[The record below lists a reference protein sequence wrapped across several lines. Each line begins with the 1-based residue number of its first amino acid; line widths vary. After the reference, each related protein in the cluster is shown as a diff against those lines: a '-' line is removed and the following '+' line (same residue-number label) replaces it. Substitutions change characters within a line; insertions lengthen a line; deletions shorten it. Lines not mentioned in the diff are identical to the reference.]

1 MLNLGRAPLSDDPLF
16 CLLICMQRPEA
27 CVGST
32 TYRMVLLMDAYIACR
47 GDNRNDWRSHIPTK
61 SDKAIRRQLMRW
73 NPEFFNQFSYIPGR
87 GCGGF
92 IPAW

>member
-1 MLNLGRAPLSDDPLF
+1 MLGADVCEPDIDLSALSNVNL
-16 CLLICMQRPEA
+16 LL
-27 CVGST
+27 GSP
-32 TYRMVLLMDAYIACR
+32 DSCEC
-47 GDNRNDWRSHIPTK
+47 
-61 SDKAIRRQLMRW
+61 RRQLMRW